1 MPLLRALAAT
11 ACALSV
17 AGLACTQTTEHP
29 VQPKPIRL
37 RVSATTA
44 KNLQS
49 AFAAVPDI
57 TYQVATEGGSSIT
70 SLQDLEKRKTDIGIP
85 LADVAYLAYSGQ
97 LKDMPGAFDDLR
109 GMAVLTLNTVHLV
122 VGGHTGIRTIADL
135 RGKRIS
141 LGPPESATALIAEQL
156 LEAHHIGLAEVQS
169 ERVSNR
175 EFDGRLVRGELDAA
189 FVTFVP
195 PNEGVMIAARAGARL
210 INIEGSAIEHVRTRY
225 PYLRRTLIPRM
236 TYPNQAERV
245 RTVGLDVLLVCRADV
260 DESVVYRL
268 LEAYFATSVTI
279 RPLDLERAPA
289 TPIPLHPGAVRY
301 YRQRELSR

>member
-1 MPLLRALAAT
+1 MRALAAT
-11 ACALSV
+11 ACAFSV
-17 AGLACTQTTEHP
+17 AGLGCTQPEQNAT
-29 VQPKPIRL
+29 QSKPIAL

-44 KNLQS
+44 KDLQS
-49 AFAAVPDI
+49 AFVAVPDI
-57 TYQVATEGGSSIT
+57 TYQVVTEGGSSIT
-70 SLQDLEKRKTDIGIP
+70 SLQDLEKGKTDIGMP

-97 LKDMPGAFDDLR
+97 LKDMPGAFDELR
-109 GMAVLTLNTVHLV
+109 GMAVLYLNTLHLV

-141 LGPPESATALIAEQL
+141 LGPPGSATALIAEQL

-169 ERVSNR
+169 ERVPNP

-195 PNEGVMIAARAGARL
+195 PNEGVVIAARAGARL
-210 INIEGSAIEHVRTRY
+210 LDIEGSAIEQVRTRY
-225 PYLRRTLIPRM
+225 PYLKRTLIPPL

-245 RTVGLDVLLVCRADV
+245 RTVGLDVLLVCRVDV

-268 LEAYFATSVTI
+268 LEAYFAASVTTT
-279 RPLDLERAPA
+279 PLDLERAPA